1 MINQTQLIGRLGK
14 DPEIKTGENYTLATF
29 SLATSESYKDKS
41 GEWQEQTEWHNV
53 KAWGY
58 NAQRCEK
65 LNTGDLV
72 WVTGKIHYDSYEVEG
87 VKKYRTEIIA
97 SQIRALK
104 VSGEG
109 QTAQEPAALPAG
121 DDDGSDMPF

>member
-1 MINQTQLIGRLGK
+1 
-14 DPEIKTGENYTLATF
+14 
-29 SLATSESYKDKS
+29 
-41 GEWQEQTEWHNV
+41 
-53 KAWGY
+53 
-58 NAQRCEK
+58 
-65 LNTGDLV
+65 
-72 WVTGKIHYDSYEVEG
+72 VTGKIHYDSYEVDG